1 MKTVITSTGD
11 TLQSP
16 FDLRFGRAAWLCVYD
31 PSTGTTEFIRNEHS
45 EAVHGAGPRM
55 AEKVAEAGAGR
66 VISGDFGPK
75 AKDILENLGIQM
87 VVLDDAATTIQD
99 IIQKM
104 K

>member
-11 TLQSP
+11 SLQSS

-31 PSTGTTEFIRNEHS
+31 GSSGKTEFIQNDQS
-45 EAVHGAGPRM
+45 EAVHGAGPRV
-55 AEKVAEAGAGR
+55 AEKVAEAGAVR

-75 AKDILENLGIQM
+75 AKEILEKLGIQM
-87 VVLDDAATTIQD
+87 VVIDDAASTIQD
-99 IIQKM
+99 IIHKI

>member
-16 FDLRFGRAAWLCVYD
+16 FDLRFGRAAWFCLLD
-31 PSTGTTEFIRNEHS
+31 ESSGKTHFFENTQKD
-45 EAVHGAGPRM
+45 ADHGAGPRVAEKM
-55 AEKVAEAGAGR
+55 AELGADR

-75 AKDILENLGIQM
+75 AKQLLEKIGIQM
-87 VVLDDAATTIQD
+87 VMMDNASDTVQD
-99 IIQKM
+99 IIDKI